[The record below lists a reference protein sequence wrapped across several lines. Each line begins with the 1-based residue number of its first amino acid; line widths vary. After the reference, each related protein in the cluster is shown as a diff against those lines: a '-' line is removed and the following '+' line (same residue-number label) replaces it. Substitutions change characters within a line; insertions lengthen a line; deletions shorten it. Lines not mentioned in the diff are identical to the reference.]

1 VTSTSAGPKA
11 GVSVSGPV
19 WKQHPYVIKVEK
31 EAAGGAWVQ
40 VAESRE
46 PFAELMAGGGA
57 LGSVKL
63 TEPTGGK
70 LRLTICVPLLNYARV
85 VIPDCGRHYVNSSK
99 GLDIRAGLFR
109 VTAPNVGHPFFA
121 LMSEAGPC
129 MFAFGLLDADGAM
142 EIKRVL
148 PVISQRK
155 AMVGG
160 DEHLGLAFE
169 WTPKKAVSSVPI
181 YMTRQQ
187 TSWFEALREYT
198 GAIEKAEGISQPH
211 HPDAWRPVWCT
222 WTAFPSAE
230 MTQERVLA
238 NARIGKKLGIG
249 TIILDDGWFGPG
261 LDDDFGAPHQPTIN
275 HGDYYPDPVKLPD
288 LPGLVKRVQGM
299 GLKFLLWHAP
309 LCVAPEAKVA
319 TKLKK
324 LFQKKAG
331 ADFLSVNGMHQ
342 LCPCNKEVRD
352 YAKAETYRLF
362 KEFGVDGLKVDLYNC
377 LSDQACDSKD
387 HAHDIDDPVR
397 GVDAVMAAVWAGALE
412 ARADAIMEL
421 KQDYGN
427 VRLARHGTM
436 VRAGDTAYDMDTN
449 NLRCSYT
456 QAFARCVH
464 VDPVV
469 TSVHT
474 EARHMAIL
482 ALKSVALGVPTYSM
496 DLERFTDEQLAPIG
510 HWLGFYNDHVEMFM
524 APRKPLT
531 LDQDVW
537 AGGVEGSKWVAVLR
551 QARVMALPEG
561 KRVHVMNGTFRE
573 TILLEG
579 PTPVN
584 KRIKTFDAAGKGVFE
599 GVLPAG
605 SREINIPMGGRAELT
620 AG

>member
-1 VTSTSAGPKA
+1 MTSTSTQPKST
-11 GVSVSGPV
+11 VSVSGPV
-19 WKQHPYVIKVEK
+19 WKQHPYVIRLEK
-31 EAAGGAWVQ
+31 ETSGGWEQ
-40 VAESRE
+40 VAEARN
-46 PFAELMAGGGA
+46 PFGELMAAGTA
-57 LGSVKL
+57 LGKVTL
-63 TEPTGGK
+63 AEPTTGK
-70 LRLTICVPLLNYARV
+70 LRLTVCVPLLNYARV
-85 VIPDCGRHYVNSSK
+85 VIPDCGRHYVNSMK
-99 GLDIRAGLFR
+99 ALDIRAGLFR
-109 VTAPNVGHPFFA
+109 ITAPNAGHPFFA
-121 LMSEAGPC
+121 LMSESGPC
-129 MFAFGLLDADGAM
+129 MFAFGLLDADGAV

-169 WTPKKAVSSVPI
+169 WTPSKPVSSVPI

-198 GAIEKAEGISQPH
+198 GTIEKTEGISQPH

-230 MTQERVLA
+230 MTEERVLA
-238 NARIGKKLGIG
+238 NARVAKKLGIG

-261 LDDDFGAPHQPTIN
+261 LDDDYGAPHQRTIN

-288 LPGLVKRVQGM
+288 LPGLVKRVQAM

-319 TKLKK
+319 PKLKR
-324 LFQKKAG
+324 LFQRKG
-331 ADFLSVNGMHQ
+331 GTDFLSVNGMHQ
-342 LCPCNKEVRD
+342 LCPCNKDVRD
-352 YAKAETYRLF
+352 YARAETYRLF
-362 KEFGVDGLKVDLYNC
+362 KQYGADGLKVDLYNC
-377 LSDQACDSKD
+377 LSDQMCDSTE
-387 HAHDIDDPVR
+387 HTHDISDPVR
-397 GVDAVMAAVWAGALE
+397 GVDAVMAAVWEGALE

-436 VRAGDTAYDMDTN
+436 VRAGDTAYDMDSN

-469 TSVHT
+469 TSVHS
-474 EARHMAIL
+474 EPRHMALL

-510 HWLGFYNDHVEMFM
+510 HWLHFYNDHVEMFM
-524 APRKPLT
+524 APRRPLT

-537 AGGVEGSKWVAVLR
+537 AGGVEGSKWVAALR
-551 QARVMALPEG
+551 QARVIALPTG
-561 KRVHVMNGTFRE
+561 KRLHVLNGTGLE
-573 TILLEG
+573 TLLLET
-579 PTPVN
+579 PTVGN
-584 KRIKTFDAAGKGVFE
+584 KRIQVWNRDGKSVHE
-599 GVLPAG
+599 GVLAAG
-605 SREINIPMGGRAELT
+605 SREINIPSGGRAELT
-620 AG
+620 SV